1 MATVSVS
8 SYRFIDPLILSTISN
23 LQLIAKT
30 VVDGFMLGVHQSPKL
45 GAGLEF
51 NQYRSYQPGDDPA
64 RIDWKMFARSD
75 RYFVRESEVETSVAV
90 RFVLDATASMVHE
103 DSGFSKFDY
112 ARFVVASLSYLA
124 DSQGDAVGL
133 YALNANRLV
142 ELPPR
147 RDHQNLHR
155 LLHRLEDLVPVGE
168 WPKWSEWEGY
178 FSDSQ
183 QRDLIIFVSDLHEK
197 KAEIREALARLSSLK
212 HEVLLFHLLGENEL
226 SLDYPGFVNFEDLET
241 GETVEVDPIKI
252 RDDYSYAL
260 QSWIDELSQ
269 AAHDHRIT
277 YEMLAMSQ
285 PLDFALRSYL
295 KQRIKHR

>member
-1 MATVSVS
+1 VSVS
-8 SYRFIDPLILSTISN
+8 SYKFIDPRILSTISN

-51 NQYRSYQPGDDPA
+51 NQYRSYQPGDDPV

-90 RFVLDATASMVHE
+90 RFVLDATASMAHE

-112 ARFVVASLSYLA
+112 ARFVVGSLSYLA
-124 DSQGDAVGL
+124 DGQGDAVGL
-133 YALNANRLV
+133 YALNANQVV

-155 LLHRLEDLVPVGE
+155 LLHRLEDLAPIGE
-168 WPKWSEWEGY
+168 WPDWGELEGR

-183 QRDLIIFVSDLHEK
+183 HRDLIIFVSDLHEK
-197 KAEIREALARLSSLK
+197 KGEIREALARLSSLK

-226 SLDYPGFVNFEDLET
+226 NLNYSGFVNFEDLET
-241 GETVEVDPIKI
+241 GETIEVDPDKIK
-252 RDDYSYAL
+252 DYYLNSL
-260 QSWIDELSQ
+260 QGRIHELRQ

-277 YEMLAMSQ
+277 YELLALNQ